1 MEAGI
6 VVPRRGFR
14 MVTLIREPDPSEQ
27 CSEVEAVILN
37 DQGIDKSYVAT
48 ESPVYEGDI
57 IDVS

>member
-6 VVPRRGFR
+6 VVPRRGFG

-37 DQGIDKSYVAT
+37 DQGIDKAT
-48 ESPVYEGDI
+48 
-57 IDVS
+57 